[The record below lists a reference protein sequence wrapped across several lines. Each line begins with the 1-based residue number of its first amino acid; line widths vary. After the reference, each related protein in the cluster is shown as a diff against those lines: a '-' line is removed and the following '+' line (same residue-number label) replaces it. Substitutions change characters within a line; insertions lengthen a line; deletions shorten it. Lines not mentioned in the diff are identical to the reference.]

1 MAVKDNRGKTT
12 VKSMTKYN
20 RQYRAL
26 QVAVKDRNLKEMQWN
41 LVQMLVD
48 DIKLQELGKN
58 NTFKDLVRMVGRLG
72 SAKPDDDGGE
82 AEEKADAA
90 ELAEWAGVD
99 DELGTSGPV
108 VDTDDEPADDVDDE
122 LGEDD
127 EVEGSD
133 EEDEDE

>member
-1 MAVKDNRGKTT
+1 MAVKDNRGKST

-26 QVAVKDRNLKEMQWN
+26 LVAVKDKDIKGMQWA
-41 LVQMLVD
+41 LVHMLVD

-99 DELGTSGPV
+99 EELGTSGPA
-108 VDTDDEPADDVDDE
+108 VDTDDEPVDDVDCE
-122 LGEDD
+122 
-127 EVEGSD
+127 D
-133 EEDEDE
+133 EEE